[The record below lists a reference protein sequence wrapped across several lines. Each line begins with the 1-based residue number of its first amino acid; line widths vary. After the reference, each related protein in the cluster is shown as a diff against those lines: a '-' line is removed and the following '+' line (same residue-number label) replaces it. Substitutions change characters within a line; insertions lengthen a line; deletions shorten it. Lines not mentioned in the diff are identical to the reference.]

1 MKKHII
7 SICLIAFCTFL
18 SAQQQNIFSGR
29 FTKAELEK
37 NIISQDKWQPFP
49 KIANRKAW
57 ESIDSTQMK
66 QLVRKA
72 ESQLNYNFQG
82 IPATVTLLFQR
93 TGDRQ
98 QYEKSSFTKRTVL
111 SNLLLAELYENKGRF
126 MDQIV
131 NGVWSICEES
141 YWGIPAHL
149 NQWHAGA
156 GLPDMSDPYVDLF
169 SAETASILSWIDYF
183 VGDKL
188 DAISPQI
195 RKRIY
200 NETNQRIFTPL
211 MTYNHPWM
219 GFNKAGRRPNNWNPW
234 ICSNWLNTALL
245 LEKNENKRAKMLEK
259 ILLTLDQYLNLYP
272 QDGGCDEGP
281 SYWAVAHASLFDNVE
296 LLNLATNNSF
306 QYIYANQRFK
316 NMGQF
321 IYKAQIGSEYFLNF
335 ADAPPKVAV
344 PADLVYRYG
353 KAIDDKNMM
362 GFGAYYQKDSI
373 TIERVFVRTLFEIFN
388 QKALSKISKNL
399 PLPKD
404 AWYPDI
410 QVMMVRDNE
419 GSSNGFYLAAKGGN
433 NDESHNHND
442 IGNFVVYYNGMPVLI
457 DIGKGT
463 YTAKT
468 FSKQRY
474 DIWSNTSEYHNLPTI
489 NGKEQMPGATFKAS
503 NVNYLKG
510 SKVSQIVVDIAKA
523 YPENAGIISWQRTV
537 KLVRGNEVQLTDNVL
552 LTKFD
557 SVCQHFMTCFP
568 VEIGKKGEVIIH
580 ANGKDFKI
588 EYDSQSLQATIEKVE
603 MNAPEDNGVIH
614 SWGNSIYRI
623 NFSYKKKALKST
635 MIYQIKEK

>member
-7 SICLIAFCTFL
+7 SICLIAFCAFL

-37 NIISQDKWQPFP
+37 IIISQDKWQPFP
-49 KIANRKAW
+49 KIADRKAW

-66 QLVRKA
+66 QLVKKA

-156 GLPDMSDPYVDLF
+156 GLPDTSDPYVDLF
-169 SAETASILSWIDYF
+169 SAETAAILSWIDYF

-211 MTYNHPWM
+211 TTNNHPWM

-245 LEKNENKRAKMLEK
+245 LEKDENKRAKMLEK
-259 ILLTLDQYLNLYP
+259 IMLTLDQYLNPYP

-306 QYIYANQRFK
+306 EYIYANQRFK

-373 TIERVFVRTLFEIFN
+373 TIDRVFIRTLFEIFN
-388 QKALSKISKNL
+388 HNALSKITKNL

-410 QVMMVRDNE
+410 QVMMARDNE

-442 IGNFVVYYNGMPVLI
+442 IGNFVVYYDGMPVLI

-468 FSKQRY
+468 FSNQRY
-474 DIWSNTSEYHNLPTI
+474 EIWSNTSDYHNIPTI
-489 NGKEQMPGATFKAS
+489 NGKQQLPGAAFKAT
-503 NVNYLKG
+503 NVNYTNG
-510 SKVSQIVVDIAKA
+510 NKVSQIVLDIAKA
-523 YPENAGIISWQRTV
+523 YPENAGIKSWQRTV
-537 KLVRGNEVQLTDNVL
+537 KLVRGNEVQLTDNIL

-557 SVCQHFMTCFP
+557 SVSQHFMTCFP

-580 ANGKDFKI
+580 ANGKDFQI
-588 EYDSQSLQATIEKVE
+588 EYDSKSLQATIEKVE
-603 MNAPEDNGVIH
+603 MNAPEDNGVIQN
-614 SWGNSIYRI
+614 WGNSIYRI
-623 NFSYKKKALKST
+623 NFSYKKKTLKSIMT
-635 MIYQIKEK
+635 YQIKEK